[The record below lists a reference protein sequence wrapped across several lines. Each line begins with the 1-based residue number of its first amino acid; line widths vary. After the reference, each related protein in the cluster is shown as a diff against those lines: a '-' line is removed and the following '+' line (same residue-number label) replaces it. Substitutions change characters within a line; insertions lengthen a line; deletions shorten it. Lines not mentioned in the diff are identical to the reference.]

1 MREATEQVVQSL
13 TQIENKRKT
22 DENVVNFLKEENG
35 WV

>member
-13 TQIENKRKT
+13 TQIENKIKT